1 MLAMVLNSGSHVGR
15 FTFEMCW
22 TVMDSASAPP
32 ASSTV
37 SDAQQ
42 PTSISLVS
50 NESLSAEATTTTATA
65 TATATSGI
73 PPPTAS
79 GVQPT
84 PTLNT
89 FPPPQTVP
97 SSETSS
103 SSFLTKMIPLI
114 TVVIF
119 MIVIFTLA
127 AVIRRILNARKPP
140 AESIRQRRRTRMA
153 SEFQASQIDISPVP
167 DYLPAYEPKSPDG
180 NAGPTTRSLT
190 SNDENEVFVD
200 APQSITLDVED
211 QENQAPH
218 VGTMPRRVTFSRQV
232 TVNGPPPRVQTDVL
246 NGALDAVRRA
256 SILRPVSTAVGI
268 SGPRV
273 EQTEHPASPPPPF
286 SPSHEEVSIVIT
298 R

>member
-1 MLAMVLNSGSHVGR
+1 
-15 FTFEMCW
+15 
-22 TVMDSASAPP
+22 MDSASAPP

-42 PTSISLVS
+42 PTSISPVS
-50 NESLSAEATTTTATA
+50 NESLSAETTTTTATA

-73 PPPTAS
+73 PPPTVS

-89 FPPPQTVP
+89 SLPPQAVP
-97 SSETSS
+97 SSETS
-103 SSFLTKMIPLI
+103 SSFLTKMIPLF

-119 MIVIFTLA
+119 MIVIFTLT

-153 SEFQASQIDISPVP
+153 SEFQASQTDISPVP

-180 NAGPTTRSLT
+180 NAGPTTRSLN
-190 SNDENEVFVD
+190 SNDENVMFVD
-200 APQSITLDVED
+200 APQSITLDVEN
-211 QENQAPH
+211 QENDAPH
-218 VGTMPRRVTFSRQV
+218 FGTMPRRVTFSRQV

-246 NGALDAVRRA
+246 NGGLDAVRRA

-268 SGPRV
+268 SGLRV